1 VQKLDAYKIVL
12 KPVLT
17 EKGTWEHENRSLYRF
32 EVQTTANKIQIAQA
46 IESLF
51 DVKVGRVRTM
61 MRVGKVRRRGF
72 TVSHTPARKLALIT
86 LSEGKIDL
94 L

>member
-17 EKGTWEHENRSLYRF
+17 EKGTWEHENRNLYRF

-51 DVKVGRVRTM
+51 GVKVGRIRTM
-61 MRVGKVRRRGF
+61 MRVGKTRRRGF
-72 TVSHTPARKLALIT
+72 TVSRTPSRKLALIT

>member
-1 VQKLDAYKIVL
+1 MQKSDAYRIVL

-17 EKGTWEHENRSLYRF
+17 EKGSWEQEHRNLYRF
-32 EVQTTANKIQIAQA
+32 EVAHGSNKVEIARA
-46 IESLF
+46 VESLF
-51 DVKVGRVRTM
+51 EVKVKQVRTQN
-61 MRVGKVRRRGF
+61 RIGKMRRRGALLSQRP
-72 TVSHTPARKLALIT
+72 TRKFALVT